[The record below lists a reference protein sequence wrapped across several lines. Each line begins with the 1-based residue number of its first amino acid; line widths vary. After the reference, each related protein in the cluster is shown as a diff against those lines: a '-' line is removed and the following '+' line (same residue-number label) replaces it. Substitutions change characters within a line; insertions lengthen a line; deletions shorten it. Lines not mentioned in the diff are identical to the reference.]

1 MIETYSQPSPRA
13 VAPGLPTSMKIFM
26 YLLSVFLITQMIGSA
41 LYAVYLHRRLD
52 KIEDERNL
60 HEDFVFMKTLQRC
73 SRGEGSL
80 SLLNCEE
87 IRSQF
92 EGFVK
97 DIMLNKKETRKENS
111 FEMQK
116 GDQEPQIAAHVI
128 SEAGDK
134 TASVLQW
141 AKKGYYTMSNKFV
154 TLKNGKQLTIE
165 RQGIYYIYTQVTF
178 CSNRDPSSQAAF
190 IVSLCLRSS
199 IGSERILLRGANTNT
214 SSKSCGQ
221 QSLHLGGV
229 FDLQAGASLFV
240 NVTDPSQVN
249 HGTGFTSFGLLKL

>member
-1 MIETYSQPSPRA
+1 MIETYSQPSPRS

-26 YLLSVFLITQMIGSA
+26 YLLTIFLITQMIGSA
-41 LYAVYLHRRLD
+41 LFAVYLHRRLD

-73 SRGEGSL
+73 RRGEGSL

-97 DIMLNKKETRKENS
+97 DIMLNKKQTQKENS

-116 GDQEPQIAAHVI
+116 GDQDPQTAAHVI
-128 SEAGDK
+128 SEASDK
-134 TASVLQW
+134 TTRVLKW
-141 AKKGYYTMSNKFV
+141 AEKGYYTMSNKLV
-154 TLKNGKQLTIE
+154 TLDNGKQLTIK
-165 RQGIYYIYTQVTF
+165 RQGLYYIYTQVTF
-178 CSNRDPSSQAAF
+178 CSNRDRSSQDPF
-190 IVSLCLRSS
+190 MVSLCLRSAS
-199 IGSERILLRGANTNT
+199 GTERILLRAANANT
-214 SSKSCGQ
+214 SSKPCGQ
-221 QSLHLGGV
+221 QSIHLGGV
-229 FDLQAGASLFV
+229 FDLQANASMFV